1 MQLSTMI
8 ILYIAVVLQYETSSV
23 KVGVN
28 QWIDAVVICFN
39 FFSDKIDFA
48 YQMCLNEASNKSL
61 FLHKVKQSAN

>member
-28 QWIDAVVICFN
+28 QRIDAVVICFN
-39 FFSDKIDFA
+39 FFFDKIDFT
-48 YQMCLNEASNKSL
+48 YQMCLNKA
-61 FLHKVKQSAN
+61 